1 MSSNNNKSWAHCI
14 SCCPTLSDIQAGKDF
29 LFLDSETQG
38 NRKLQPKESNNMFR
52 PEMPPLCLHVNVI
65 VFEQVELNF
74 IWLILNGNAQAHTEI
89 T

>member
-1 MSSNNNKSWAHCI
+1 
-14 SCCPTLSDIQAGKDF
+14 
-29 LFLDSETQG
+29 
-38 NRKLQPKESNNMFR
+38 MFW

-74 IWLILNGNAQAHTEI
+74 IWLILNSNAQAHTEI